1 MQEKSTTQLLNNQ
14 KTVKKK
20 YNKLSVRKYLEKYV
34 RDQKPWY
41 NIHCRKD
48 YIQVTIPPY
57 PVNES
62 LETQE
67 DLDERQV
74 EQATKEIKEHMKT
87 FRVQTEFDYA
97 LYGDN
102 IKIKF
107 NVR

>member
-1 MQEKSTTQLLNNQ
+1 MKR
-14 KTVKKK
+14 K

-41 NIHCRKD
+41 NIHCREE

-57 PVNES
+57 PVNEG

-67 DLDERQV
+67 DLEDRQV
-74 EQATKEIKEHMKT
+74 EQATKEIKEYMKI
-87 FRVQTEFDYA
+87 FGVGAEFDHA
-97 LYGDN
+97 IYGDN

>member
-1 MQEKSTTQLLNNQ
+1 MKR
-14 KTVKKK
+14 K
-20 YNKLSVRKYLEKYV
+20 YDKISVRKYLEKYV

-41 NIHCRKD
+41 NIHCREE

-57 PVNES
+57 PVNEGV
-62 LETQE
+62 ETE
-67 DLDERQV
+67 EEMDERQV
-74 EQATKEIKEHMKT
+74 EKAIKEIKEYMET
-87 FRVQTEFDYA
+87 FGIGTDFDYA

>member
-1 MQEKSTTQLLNNQ
+1 M
-14 KTVKKK
+14 VKKK
-20 YNKLSVRKYLEKYV
+20 YNKISVRKYLEKYV

-41 NIHCRKD
+41 NIHCREE

-57 PVNES
+57 PINE
-62 LETQE
+62 EFDTQE
-67 DLDERQV
+67 GIAERQV
-74 EQATKEIKEHMKT
+74 EKAIKEIKGYMET
-87 FRVQTEFDYA
+87 FGICTDFDYA